1 MQIKTFLKTAALTL
15 PLLFGAALAQTTVTI
30 KHDEGST
37 VVPKNPKRVVVISE
51 EMLDIAFA
59 LKLNMIGVASPRI
72 LPTDVTSAGKVNI
85 KNIDKTF
92 FKFGN
97 MQNITYVGNW
107 MTPNYETL
115 LALKP
120 DLIIRLYWQGLGEYQ
135 KLSQIAPTLSFST
148 DRPDGWK
155 SAMNELSK
163 LGGKEARAKQFLND
177 YDRKVKA
184 ARAQLQKAGVFKK
197 YSKFMVV
204 CSFASGTDYLYTGN
218 RVANVMRALGFT
230 YNFPE
235 GIKDDGGLVGVYALS
250 KETLVKV
257 PADTLV
263 INIPFTN
270 GVEDTIASIKPSQD
284 LLKQSKGHLVNYIY
298 PAYSPWL
305 GPNTDRQMVQD
316 LTTAILQSVK

>member
-1 MQIKTFLKTAALTL
+1 MLHKSLKSVLLTL
-15 PLLFGAALAQTTVTI
+15 PLLFGAALAQSTVTL
-30 KHDEGST
+30 KHDEGTT

-59 LKLNMIGVASPRI
+59 LKLNVIGVGSPRI
-72 LPTDVTSAGKVNI
+72 QPSDVGANGKVNI
-85 KNIDKTF
+85 KNLDKTF
-92 FKFGN
+92 FRFGN
-97 MQNITYVGNW
+97 MNNVTYVGNW
-107 MTPNYETL
+107 MTPNMETL
-115 LALKP
+115 MALKP
-120 DLIIRLYWQGLGEYQ
+120 DLIIRLYWQGLGDYQ
-135 KLSQIAPTLSFST
+135 KLSQIAPTVSFST
-148 DRPDGWK
+148 DRADGWK
-155 SAMNELSK
+155 SAMTELSK

-177 YDRKVKA
+177 YNRKVKDA
-184 ARAQLQKAGVFKK
+184 KTQLQKAGVFKK

-263 INIPFTN
+263 IHVPFTN
-270 GVEDTIASIKPSQD
+270 GVADTIESVKESQN

-316 LTTAILQSVK
+316 LSDAILKSVK